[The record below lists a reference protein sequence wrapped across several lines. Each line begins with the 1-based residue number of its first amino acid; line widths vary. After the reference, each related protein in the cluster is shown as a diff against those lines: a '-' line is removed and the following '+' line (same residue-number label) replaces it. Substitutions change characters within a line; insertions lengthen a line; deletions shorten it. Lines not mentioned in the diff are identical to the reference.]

1 MKLSW
6 TDGQIRSS
14 FEYRSV
20 GAKSYSIN
28 MIHQSMLFNPVNL
41 SGRVL
46 SVKCSAEEEKTR
58 YDCCV
63 ETRLHLEIQGR
74 HHGHSM
80 VCLIS
85 MQEDCTDETCRTR
98 CIEWSEGP

>member
-6 TDGQIRSS
+6 TDGQIRST

-28 MIHQSMLFNPVNL
+28 MMHKSILFNPLNL

-58 YDCCV
+58 YDFCV
-63 ETRLHLEIQGR
+63 ETRLHLEMDDIMVIQCY
-74 HHGHSM
+74 
-80 VCLIS
+80 V
-85 MQEDCTDETCRTR
+85 
-98 CIEWSEGP
+98 